1 MSEFK
6 AQSRPDSASQQS
18 SRKISRHRA
27 ESARPTS
34 AWGRL
39 TANIPSFGR
48 RTAVLATACAVLVGV
63 GAAGQAAEQATPQA
77 TSEAAPATADAIETL
92 SFEKTLISALPS
104 PTASSVAPQSV
115 TKPSPKAT
123 QKAAPAPAKAAPA
136 KAAPA
141 KAAPKRA
148 VKAAPAPKPAAAP
161 AAKVVPAKVAP
172 VKAAPARKPAA
183 PVAVNDPAGA
193 QAYAAGKLSS
203 YGWAPDQMQ
212 CLKKLWT
219 KESEWRTTATN
230 PSSGAYGIVQSL
242 PAEKMASSGADYR
255 TNYRTQI
262 NWGLGYIEERYG
274 SPCQAL
280 NFHYANNWY

>member
-39 TANIPSFGR
+39 TANLPSFGR

-77 TSEAAPATADAIETL
+77 TSEAAPAAADAVETL
-92 SFEKTLISALPS
+92 SFDKTLISALPS
-104 PTASSVAPQSV
+104 PTAASVAPQSV
-115 TKPSPKAT
+115 TKPAPKAT
-123 QKAAPAPAKAAPA
+123 QKAAPA

-141 KAAPKRA
+141 KAAPKPA

-193 QAYAAGKLSS
+193 QAYAAAKLSS

-212 CLKKLWT
+212 CLMKLWT